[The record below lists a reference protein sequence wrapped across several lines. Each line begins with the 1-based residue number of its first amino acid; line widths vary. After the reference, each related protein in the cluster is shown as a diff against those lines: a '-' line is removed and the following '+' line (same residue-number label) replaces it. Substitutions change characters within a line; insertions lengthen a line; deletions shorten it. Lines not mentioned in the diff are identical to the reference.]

1 MALRN
6 QPYFPLYVQDYLTD
20 EKLNMCSAAAQG
32 VYIKILC
39 IFHKSETY
47 GGILLKQKDKQK
59 NNTCINFADKLSK
72 LLPFD
77 TETIHEA
84 LVELIEE
91 KVLIIEE
98 DFLYQKRMVR
108 DFDISNKR
116 SISGKKGG
124 DKTKNLLKQKSKQNT
139 EYEYEYENEYDNR
152 FILNINE
159 LENFLK
165 NEQIWL
171 EQTVCMRQ
179 HITPERAG
187 ELIHEFVETLKD
199 RGEEKR
205 EPTDVKEH
213 FINWLKKRKEKEND
227 TAQKDR
233 NANTKEYRARL
244 LMQEYEAIIGKPAQ
258 I

>member
-20 EKLNMCSAAAQG
+20 EKLNMCSASAQG
-32 VYIKILC
+32 VYIKVLC

-116 SISGKKGG
+116 SLSGKKGG

-139 EYEYEYENEYDNR
+139 EYEYENEYDNR

-159 LENFLK
+159 VENFLK
-165 NEQIWL
+165 TDKRWMQE
-171 EQTVCMRQ
+171 TVCMR
-179 HITPERAG
+179 HTITMEQAG
-187 ELIHEFVETLKD
+187 EFIHEFVETLKD
-199 RGEEKR
+199 RAEENKT
-205 EPTDVKEH
+205 PKDAKTH
-213 FINWLKKRKEKEND
+213 FINWLKLQKIKRDD
-227 TAQKDR
+227 TTKKSGDT
-233 NANTKEYRARL
+233 NTKERRAEL
-244 LMQEYEAIIGKPAQ
+244 LMQEYQAIIGGTPEV
-258 I
+258 